1 MGAYEFNKATYK
13 VVTVRLNRMKDQ
25 DVIKHLGTVHAVNS
39 YIVNLIREDMAN
51 RARANMYEV
60 IEDRGKHKS
69 VVGSC
74 ATLQDAVK
82 RLYDYVANEYPVGRV
97 YIVQKF
103 TGIQKDGHK
112 VLAGVRCS
120 YEVNTA
126 EEKESE
132 EIKNAE

>member
-13 VVTVRLNRMKDQ
+13 AVTVRLNRMKDQ
-25 DVIKHLGTVHAVNS
+25 DVIKHLGTIPAVNS
-39 YIVNLIREDMAN
+39 YIVRLIRDDMAK

-60 IEDRGKHKS
+60 VEDRGLHKS

-74 ATLQDAVK
+74 ATLQDAIE
-82 RLYDYVANEYPVGRV
+82 RLYSYVANEYPVGRV

-126 EEKESE
+126 EEKERE
-132 EIKNAE
+132 EEKNAE

>member
-13 VVTVRLNRMKDQ
+13 AVTVRLNRMKDR

-39 YIVNLIREDMAN
+39 YIVNLIREDMAK

-60 IEDRGKHKS
+60 VEDRGLHKS

-74 ATLQDAVK
+74 ATLQDAIE
-82 RLYDYVANEYPVGRV
+82 RLYSYVANEYPVGRV

-103 TGIQKDGHK
+103 TGIQRDGHK

-120 YEVNTA
+120 YEVTA
-126 EEKESE
+126 EEKERE
-132 EIKNAE
+132 EEKNAE